1 MDEPAPPEPGTG
13 EINED
18 PELADPDSGD
28 YRLTE
33 PSPCIDAGNPH
44 IAFFDPDQTRNDMGA
59 FYFHQGLASVA
70 DHGPGPVP
78 ESWGRIKILYR

>member
-1 MDEPAPPEPGTG
+1 MDEPAPPLPGTG

-28 YRLTE
+28 YQLTQT
-33 PSPCIDAGNPH
+33 SPCIDAGNPH
-44 IAFFDPDQTRNDMGA
+44 IMFSDPDWTRNDMGA

-70 DHGPGPVP
+70 DDGPGRSSK
-78 ESWGRIKILYR
+78 SWGRVKMLYR